1 MAIAIAT
8 FLIVLAVIASERVHR
23 TKVALLGAAIVVLF
37 VGDEFTQEGAIESID
52 FNTIGLL
59 AGMMILVY
67 LTQQTGVYDYI
78 AIRAGQI
85 AKGRS
90 FAVVIALA
98 RTTALLSA
106 FLDNLTTI
114 LLIVPVTFLLA
125 DALDIDPIPL
135 IVIEIIASNIGG
147 TATLIGDPPN
157 IIIAGATD
165 LSFNSFIVN
174 LAPIALLTFV
184 VVTGLLYLWYRKRL
198 RIEDKNRHFVMDLD
212 AAASIRDPDELRRT
226 VPVLVATIIVFF
238 AHQALH
244 IEPATV
250 ALTGAAVALFV
261 TKVDLEQALSKI
273 EWPTLFFFVALF
285 VMVGAL
291 EATGAIDE
299 VATVVQDLTGGDR
312 TAELL
317 GTLWIGAIGSAV
329 VDNIPFTTAMI
340 PVVEQLRGASG
351 DDAYWWALSLGACF
365 GGNATIIA
373 AGANVAASGLAQRA
387 GKPIGF
393 VAFLK
398 VGIPVTVVSI
408 AMATAYVLIRYVA
421 MN

>member
-1 MAIAIAT
+1 MLLAVAT
-8 FLIVLAVIASERVHR
+8 FLIALAAIATERVHR

-37 VGDEFTQEGAIESID
+37 VGDFDQETAIEAVD

-59 AGMMILVY
+59 VGMMILVY
-67 LTQQTGVYDYI
+67 LTQQTGIYDYI

-85 AKGRS
+85 SRGDPLK
-90 FAVVIALA
+90 VVLSLA
-98 RTTALLSA
+98 GTTALLSA

-114 LLIVPVTFLLA
+114 LLIVPITFLLA

-135 IVIEIIASNIGG
+135 VIIEVIASNIGG

-165 LSFNSFIVN
+165 LSFNAFIIN
-174 LAPIALLTFV
+174 LAPIAFVTFAV
-184 VVTGLLYLWYRKRL
+184 VIAILYRFYRSRL
-198 RIEDKNRHFVMDLD
+198 QIAPENRKHVMELD
-212 AAASIRDPDELRRT
+212 ARASIRDPDELRRT
-226 VPVLVATIIVFF
+226 GPVLVITVLAFF

-250 ALTGAAVALFV
+250 ALSGAAVALLI
-261 TKVDLEQALSKI
+261 TRQALEQTLSKI
-273 EWPTLFFFVALF
+273 EWPTLFFFVGLF

-291 EATGAIDE
+291 EQSGAIGE
-299 VATVVQDLTGGDR
+299 VATAVKDLTGGDR
-312 TAELL
+312 AAELI
-317 GTLWIGAIGSAV
+317 GIVWIGAVGSAI

-340 PVVEQLRGASG
+340 PVVAELQSDAG

-373 AGANVAASGLAQRA
+373 AAANVAAAGLTERA
-387 GKPIGF
+387 GRPIGF
-393 VAFLK
+393 VAFMRI
-398 VGIPVTVVSI
+398 GIPVTLISGI
-408 AMATAYVLIRYVA
+408 LASAYVTVRYIA
-421 MN
+421 I